1 MNIYNYIPNRVVNK
15 TKQKKKLDKQV
26 LTRICMLMWGKKK
39 KNHTGILKN
48 SLVVSYTVKH
58 ILTTL
63 PSNPIQRYLLNRI
76 ENVCSPKNMDMKVYM
91 CIDTIFKITPNWKQ
105 AKCHS
110 LGNRQTKSGI
120 SIK

>member
-1 MNIYNYIPNRVVNK
+1 MASKKSQQIFVSKIYKEPTKLIKKTNNLVKICKIFDYITIQIANKHMNIYNYIPNRVVNK

-63 PSNPIQRYLLNRI
+63 PSNPI
-76 ENVCSPKNMDMKVYM
+76 
-91 CIDTIFKITPNWKQ
+91 
-105 AKCHS
+105 
-110 LGNRQTKSGI
+110 
-120 SIK
+120 